1 MPDKDFNA
9 RETFSKYFP
18 MTSLII
24 YLFHALR
31 SFQKEI
37 TYEKMVIALAGRS
50 RHLEIIQQIPYARSE
65 NEYQSHVEKL
75 KATNVN
81 SVVYYFIEN

>member
-1 MPDKDFNA
+1 
-9 RETFSKYFP
+9 
-18 MTSLII
+18 
-24 YLFHALR
+24 
-31 SFQKEI
+31 
-37 TYEKMVIALAGRS
+37 MVIALAGRS